1 MYPGATIAA
10 PKDAIARA
18 SANRG
23 KMKQPPTEAALI
35 RFAIKLCYH
44 ALALP
49 KLDILAVD
57 ELLCGFN
64 GRVVVRA
71 IKLDRA
77 DKMAIVADDVNP
89 IIGQLRHPA
98 AGSRPDYAF
107 TGIEWRLFGFRLETK
122 TIPAVLRHQNGTRRR
137 Y

>member
-1 MYPGATIAA
+1 MYPAATIAA
-10 PKDAIARA
+10 PKDAIARPSATA
-18 SANRG
+18 SAIRG

-35 RFAIKLCYH
+35 RLAIKLGYH

-89 IIGQLRHPA
+89 IIGQLRHPLPQEVA
-98 AGSRPDYAF
+98 PTMRPQ
-107 TGIEWRLFGFRLETK
+107 ES
-122 TIPAVLRHQNGTRRR
+122 NGVCSVSDSKPKQSPQS
-137 Y
+137 